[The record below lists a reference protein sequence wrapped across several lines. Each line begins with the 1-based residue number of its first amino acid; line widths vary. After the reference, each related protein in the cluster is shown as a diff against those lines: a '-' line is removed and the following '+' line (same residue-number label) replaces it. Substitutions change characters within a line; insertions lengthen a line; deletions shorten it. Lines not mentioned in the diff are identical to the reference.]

1 MSVSQI
7 ENQPPGD
14 THQDSERGS
23 LSYSGIKIRKIQR
36 KLRKEHSTESKLCE
50 NSVGSQTKCPESGN
64 AMKNS

>member
-14 THQDSERGS
+14 THKDSERGS

-36 KLRKEHSTESKLCE
+36 KLRKEHSTESKLSE
-50 NSVGSQTKCPESGN
+50 NAVSS
-64 AMKNS
+64 